1 MSSDPF
7 ERLKERGK
15 KRERWTIG
23 NIGKWLALGSE
34 IPIMVLAGV
43 FIGRYFGEQFGEPY
57 SVFWIAVGAVLGL
70 LVGAYNVVKIVRI
83 WEAREAAAKMKTAKS
98 KSMSDSEKDSGE
110 QPSKEEDISE
120 DEKWQRV
127 LELLKKQMLDEDTS
141 ASDDKGLGE
150 A

>member
-34 IPIMVLAGV
+34 IPIMVLAGA

-57 SVFWIAVGAVLGL
+57 SAFWIAVGTVLGL
-70 LVGAYNVVKIVRI
+70 LVGTYNLVKIVRV
-83 WEAREAAAKMKTAKS
+83 WEAREAAAKMKTAEKS
-98 KSMSDSEKDSGE
+98 RFVSDTEKESGE

-120 DEKWQRV
+120 DEKWRRV
-127 LELLKKQMLDEDTS
+127 LELLKKQMLDEN
-141 ASDDKGLGE
+141 
-150 A
+150 

>member
-7 ERLKERGK
+7 KRLKEREK

-34 IPIMVLAGV
+34 IPIMVLAGA

-57 SVFWIAVGAVLGL
+57 SAFWIAVGTVLGL
-70 LVGAYNVVKIVRI
+70 LVGTYNLVKIVRV
-83 WEAREAAAKMKTAKS
+83 WEAREAAAKMKTAEYS
-98 KSMSDSEKDSGE
+98 RDVSDTEKESGE

-120 DEKWQRV
+120 DEKWRRV
-127 LELLKKQMLDEDTS
+127 LELLKKQMFDEN
-141 ASDDKGLGE
+141 
-150 A
+150 

>member
-1 MSSDPF
+1 MYFWCRAVSSDSF

-34 IPIMVLAGV
+34 IPIMVLAGA

-57 SVFWIAVGAVLGL
+57 SAFWIVVGTVLGL
-70 LVGAYNVVKIVRI
+70 LVGTYNLVKIVRV
-83 WEAREAAAKMKTAKS
+83 WEAREAAAKMKTAEKS
-98 KSMSDSEKDSGE
+98 RFVSDTEKESGE

-120 DEKWQRV
+120 DEKWRRV
-127 LELLKKQMLDEDTS
+127 LELLKKQMFDEN
-141 ASDDKGLGE
+141 
-150 A
+150 

>member
-1 MSSDPF
+1 MYFWCRAVSSDPF

-34 IPIMVLAGV
+34 IPIMVLAGA

-57 SVFWIAVGAVLGL
+57 SAFWIAVGTVLGL
-70 LVGAYNVVKIVRI
+70 LVGTYNLVKIVRV
-83 WEAREAAAKMKTAKS
+83 WEAREAAAKMKTAEKS
-98 KSMSDSEKDSGE
+98 RFVSDTEKESGE

-120 DEKWQRV
+120 DEKWRRV
-127 LELLKKQMLDEDTS
+127 LELLKKQMLDEN
-141 ASDDKGLGE
+141 
-150 A
+150 

>member
-34 IPIMVLAGV
+34 IPIMVLAGA

-57 SVFWIAVGAVLGL
+57 SAFWIAVGTVLGL
-70 LVGAYNVVKIVRI
+70 LVGTYNLVKIVRV
-83 WEAREAAAKMKTAKS
+83 WAKMKTAEKS
-98 KSMSDSEKDSGE
+98 RFVSDTEKESGE

-120 DEKWQRV
+120 DEKWRRV
-127 LELLKKQMLDEDTS
+127 LELLKKQMLDEN
-141 ASDDKGLGE
+141 
-150 A
+150 

>member
-34 IPIMVLAGV
+34 IPIMVLAGA

-57 SVFWIAVGAVLGL
+57 SAFWIAVGTVLGL
-70 LVGAYNVVKIVRI
+70 LVGTYNLVKIVRV
-83 WEAREAAAKMKTAKS
+83 WEAREAAAKMKTAEKS
-98 KSMSDSEKDSGE
+98 RFVSDTEKESGE
-110 QPSKEEDISE
+110 QR
-120 DEKWQRV
+120 RV
-127 LELLKKQMLDEDTS
+127 LELLKKQMLDEN
-141 ASDDKGLGE
+141 
-150 A
+150 

>member
-7 ERLKERGK
+7 ERLKEREK

-34 IPIMVLAGV
+34 IPIMVLAGA

-57 SVFWIAVGAVLGL
+57 SAFWIAVGTVLGL
-70 LVGAYNVVKIVRI
+70 LVGTYNLVKIVRV
-83 WEAREAAAKMKTAKS
+83 WEAREAAAKMKTAEKS
-98 KSMSDSEKDSGE
+98 RFVSDTEKESGE

-120 DEKWQRV
+120 DEKWRRV
-127 LELLKKQMLDEDTS
+127 LELLKKQMFDEN
-141 ASDDKGLGE
+141 
-150 A
+150 

>member
-1 MSSDPF
+1 VSSDPF

-34 IPIMVLAGV
+34 IPIMVLAGA

-57 SVFWIAVGAVLGL
+57 SAFWIAVGTVLGL
-70 LVGAYNVVKIVRI
+70 LVGTYNLVKIVRV
-83 WEAREAAAKMKTAKS
+83 WEAREAAAKMKTAEKS
-98 KSMSDSEKDSGE
+98 RFVSDTEKESGE

-120 DEKWQRV
+120 DEKWRRV
-127 LELLKKQMLDEDTS
+127 LELLKKQMLDEN
-141 ASDDKGLGE
+141 
-150 A
+150 